1 MSLAERREAQRG
13 AAINQQLPRI
23 AAMMHMLENGEAAR
37 IRLNTDNQGRR
48 SFVLHGRRH
57 IASWVAGLPVLMLN
71 ATAR

>member
-1 MSLAERREAQRG
+1 MAEPS
-13 AAINQQLPRI
+13 INQQLPRI

-57 IASWVAGLPVLMLN
+57 IASMGRRGLPVLMLK
-71 ATAR
+71 AMAR